1 MKGIMISAPNSNSGK
16 TIISSALLYSL
27 KKEGFDISAF
37 KTGPDQV
44 DRKILEIISGKRAGN
59 LDPFMM
65 GQNGMEFSLNI
76 SNSEYALIEG
86 VMGCFDG
93 MGTTSEN
100 SSFDTAEKIGSD
112 IVLVYAPQGEMF
124 TLIPKLKGMIEFS
137 KNRIRGI
144 ILNKL
149 NPKLFPLYKKMIE
162 DNLALQVLGLFPKIP
177 EFEIK
182 ESCLGLDIDE
192 RLKDKKFLDVLYK
205 ILKENI
211 DIQKLLNLF
220 QPLKTGNKI
229 EIKKTNTRTA
239 IAMDEAFNLYYS
251 ENIFLLEN
259 STEVCYFSPL
269 KDTELPDCGFLYFGS
284 GQINKYKEALSQNIK
299 IKTAIKKFA
308 EGGGKILAEGEA
320 LSYLFEDL
328 DGFKM
333 CGIFQGSVEST
344 STLQNFGYK
353 QLEFMQDC
361 ILGKK
366 GTILNAA
373 EYHKSKAS
381 TEILPIF
388 TVKKPCSTLSFKD
401 AYIYK
406 NCLGLFQNIHF
417 IYNLETLYNLIQN

>member
-65 GQNGMEFSLNI
+65 DQNGMEFSLNI

-137 KNRIRGI
+137 KNRIKGI

-162 DNLALQVLGLFPKIP
+162 DNLALQVLGFFPKIS
-177 EFEIK
+177 EFEIE

-205 ILKENI
+205 IVKENI

-259 STEVCYFSPL
+259 STEVNYFSPL
-269 KDTELPDCGFLYFGS
+269 KDTELPDCKFLYFGS
-284 GQINKYKEALSQNIK
+284 G
-299 IKTAIKKFA
+299 
-308 EGGGKILAEGEA
+308 
-320 LSYLFEDL
+320 
-328 DGFKM
+328 
-333 CGIFQGSVEST
+333 
-344 STLQNFGYK
+344 
-353 QLEFMQDC
+353 
-361 ILGKK
+361 
-366 GTILNAA
+366 
-373 EYHKSKAS
+373 
-381 TEILPIF
+381 
-388 TVKKPCSTLSFKD
+388 
-401 AYIYK
+401 
-406 NCLGLFQNIHF
+406 
-417 IYNLETLYNLIQN
+417 

>member
-16 TIISSALLYSL
+16 TVITAALLYSL
-27 KKEGFDISAF
+27 KKEGFDIAAF

-65 GQNGMEFSLNI
+65 GQKGMEFSLNI

-93 MGTTSEN
+93 MGATSEN

-112 IVLVYAPQGEMF
+112 IVLVYSPQGEMF

-137 KNRIRGI
+137 KNRIKGI

-162 DNLALQVLGLFPKIP
+162 DNLKLQVLGFFPKVSK
-177 EFEIK
+177 FEIK
-182 ESCLGLDIDE
+182 ESNLGLDIDD
-192 RLKDKKFLDVLYK
+192 RLKEEHFLDVLYK
-205 ILKENI
+205 IVKENI
-211 DIQKLLNLF
+211 DIKNFLNLF
-220 QPLKTGNKI
+220 KPLKTGSKV
-229 EIKKTNTRTA
+229 EIKKTKMRTS

-251 ENIFLLEN
+251 ENLFLLEN
-259 STEVCYFSPL
+259 STEVSYFSPL
-269 KDTELPDCGFLYFGS
+269 KDSKLPDCDFLYFGN

-299 IKTAIKKFA
+299 MKTAIKKFA
-308 EGGGKILAEGEA
+308 EAGGKILAEGEG
-320 LSYLFEDL
+320 LSYLFEQL
-328 DGFKM
+328 NGFKM

-381 TEILPIF
+381 TEIPPIF
-388 TVKKPCSTLSFKD
+388 TVKKPYSTLSFKD
-401 AYIYK
+401 AYVYK
-406 NCLGLFQNIHF
+406 NCLGLFQNINF
-417 IYNLETLYNLIQN
+417 TYSLENFYNLIKI